1 MLFHDF
7 FLPFFQFLVHSKNEQ
22 QKNSWRGRRHAK
34 KFSTDVCSLIY
45 HKFLLWKFSF
55 FHYFQFFSFFFVS
68 EELEGFSLSMFL
80 FPLPC
85 WSSLSEHKFGKVCS
99 PPRKPSPPLALHR
112 SGLKSLWIIC
122 IKKSKAFCM
131 NFRLM
136 HKFSSW
142 LDCWCFLCWCCGA
155 TAHTLKSHNEPST
168 INCLTFLPWHRE
180 EPY

>member
-1 MLFHDF
+1 MISFSPFSDF
-7 FLPFFQFLVHSKNEQ
+7 SFTQERTTEEQ
-22 QKNSWRGRRHAK
+22 LKGEGMQK
-34 KFSTDVCSLIY
+34 KFFTDVCSLIY
-45 HKFLLWKFSF
+45 HKFLLWKFSS
-55 FHYFQFFSFFFVS
+55 FHFFSSLFVS

-85 WSSLSEHKFGKVCS
+85 WSSLLEHKFGKVCS
-99 PPRKPSPPLALHR
+99 PPLKPSPPLVLHR

-142 LDCWCFLCWCCGA
+142 LDCWCFLCWV
-155 TAHTLKSHNEPST
+155 LLWSHWSPTTS
-168 INCLTFLPWHRE
+168 RRR
-180 EPY
+180 